1 MPSHHFCRILFI
13 KSKSSPTHSQ
23 RQRIIQ
29 KGESEEADSIWAILE
44 AGKHIM
50 LGISNIS
57 GELSVGKKE
66 T

>member
-1 MPSHHFCRILFI
+1 MPSHHFCHILFI

-23 RQRIIQ
+23 RQRLIQ
-29 KGESEEADSIWAILE
+29 NCESEEAGSIWAILE
-44 AGKHIM
+44 ADEHIM

-57 GELSVGKKE
+57 GELSVGKKK